1 MESLYKNK
9 SSWLKELSTITFNQ
23 LGGDMRNIIKL
34 LEEDIRLG
42 NYCSDEYEDY
52 EEELL
57 DLEDRSYDETLVM
70 ENYYE
75 RKYGK

>member
-1 MESLYKNK
+1 
-9 SSWLKELSTITFNQ
+9 
-23 LGGDMRNIIKL
+23 MRNIIEKIKL

-75 RKYGK
+75 RKHGK

>member
-1 MESLYKNK
+1 
-9 SSWLKELSTITFNQ
+9 
-23 LGGDMRNIIKL
+23 MRNIIEKIKL
-34 LEEDIRLG
+34 LEEDVRMG

-70 ENYYE
+70 ENYYHRNMVSSSE
-75 RKYGK
+75 YLKSRVCPCFFYKV